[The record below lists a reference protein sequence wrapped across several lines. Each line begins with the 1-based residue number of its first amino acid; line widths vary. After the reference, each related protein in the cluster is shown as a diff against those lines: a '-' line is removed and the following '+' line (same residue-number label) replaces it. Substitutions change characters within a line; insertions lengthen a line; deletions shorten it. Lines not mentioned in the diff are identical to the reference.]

1 MRLFF
6 IVFFTLYG
14 LINIYFYLKLR
25 LIVNFG
31 IIAKFILMSFLILM
45 IFSPAVI
52 RYSERQGFETFAVY
66 LSWIGYLWMAF
77 IFLFFFFGLV
87 TDFTRLLLSVLS
99 KSFTKEF
106 NILRLFLNIEISRKI
121 SFFFPLIISI
131 LLVTYGYFEAKHFE
145 IEKILIKTDKI
156 TKNIKIVQ
164 ISDVH
169 IGLLIREKQVKAI
182 VDKINEFKPD
192 IVVSTGDLVDRQIDN
207 IYIIATIL
215 DSLKPTWGKY
225 AITGNHEFYADI
237 KKSLSFIERSG
248 FTILRNEGIYLE
260 NLNLSIIG
268 VDDTEARRFGEVFNI
283 SEHELLAKFKDKGF
297 ILLLKHRPII
307 DSNSQGLFDLQLSG
321 HTHKGQFFP
330 FSIITGLYYP
340 KQAGCF
346 VSSDNCYLYISRG
359 TGTWGPP
366 IRIFAKPEITVI
378 ELRRD

>member
-14 LINIYFYLKLR
+14 LINIYFYLKLKS
-25 LIVNFG
+25 IVSFG
-31 IIAKFILMSFLILM
+31 IIAKFILMSFLTLM
-45 IFSPAVI
+45 IFSPAII
-52 RYSERQGFETFAVY
+52 RYSEKQGFETFAVS

-77 IFLFFFFGLV
+77 ILLFLFFGLI
-87 TDFTRLLLSVLS
+87 TDFIRLLLSFLN
-99 KSFTKEF
+99 KNFTKEF
-106 NILRLFLNIEISRKI
+106 IISRKI
-121 SFFFPLIISI
+121 CFFFPLIISI
-131 LLVTYGYFEAKHFE
+131 LLVIYGYFEAKHIE
-145 IEKILIKTDKI
+145 IERFLIKTDKI

-182 VDKINEFKPD
+182 VDKINEIKPD
-192 IVVSTGDLVDRQIDN
+192 IVVSTGDLVDRQIDKLDKV
-207 IYIIATIL
+207 AAIL
-215 DSLKPTWGKY
+215 DSLKPTYGKY
-225 AITGNHEFYADI
+225 AITGNHEFYADL
-237 KKSLSFIERSG
+237 KQSLSFIEKSG
-248 FTILRNEGIYLE
+248 FTILRYEGIYFE

-268 VDDTEARRFGEVFNI
+268 VDDPEAKRFGQFFNI
-283 SEHELLAKFKDKGF
+283 SEHELLEKFKNKGF

-330 FSIITGLYYP
+330 FSIITELYYP

-346 VSSDNCYLYISRG
+346 VNSDNCYLYISRG

-378 ELRRD
+378 EIRKD